1 MNHYIYQVKSLSG
14 SELIICILH
23 LQGSFILTLAVIW
36 SSLFS
41 LYFATVD
48 PFEPRYVNRNRT
60 PGMSFRARGDNIYST
75 LIHFKHGGAGNWQRI
90 VDRFMDFIKVKI
102 IFTHSLCK
110 VIFLPDQTWSNQN
123 TNLRLILLER
133 KKPKIETNYSY
144 YIIIWYN
151 WDIYVIKSCIYSK
164 PIGSLIIS

>member
-1 MNHYIYQVKSLSG
+1 MKWINYFSNITLTVKMNHYIYQVKSLSD

-110 VIFLPDQTWSNQN
+110 VIFLPDQTWSNAQLTQN
-123 TNLRLILLER
+123 TILLTFKDR
-133 KKPKIETNYSY
+133 TS
-144 YIIIWYN
+144 
-151 WDIYVIKSCIYSK
+151 SK
-164 PIGSLIIS
+164 TATML